1 MNKELKEAIYEMNET
16 HYEPL
21 RTTERNKVIKLVEQ
35 ELSKLDKIQEI
46 INHADEEDTVTYQ
59 QRLDKVLEKF
69 ETNMKWNSKYYF
81 LTKKGFS
88 IMCNQF
94 NEFYLYWFNS
104 NNRYKI
110 SLDTVEN
117 LIKDLKS
124 DNE

>member
-69 ETNMKWNSKYYF
+69 ENGNHGMFYKVFIEDGAIEYYTS
-81 LTKKGFS
+81 TKKFYWTS
-88 IMCNQF
+88 YSD
-94 NEFYLYWFNS
+94 EFVITLP
-104 NNRYKI
+104 
-110 SLDTVEN
+110 TVEH
-117 LIKDLKS
+117 LLKDL
-124 DNE
+124 EQ